1 MASPASQA
9 GCEKPRKKAKF
20 SVPSVIGPNP
30 DKANGSI
37 PKAADIFEHTSATK
51 QKPETHYVR
60 PSHIL
65 LSRLGSATRA
75 VGFDVE
81 THDYEASV
89 MQTARLVQIGW
100 SVSGP
105 DDAEPITPISYLVS
119 PSNRFQVSH
128 THGRRPSFPAP
139 PREQML
145 PSLAAACTGK
155 QHCA

>member
-30 DKANGSI
+30 DKASESI

-65 LSRLGSATRA
+65 LSRLGSATRG

-81 THDYEASV
+81 THDYSDDERTRGRVGQFGWYTLKEACV
-89 MQTARLVQIGW
+89 
-100 SVSGP
+100 
-105 DDAEPITPISYLVS
+105 
-119 PSNRFQVSH
+119 
-128 THGRRPSFPAP
+128 
-139 PREQML
+139 
-145 PSLAAACTGK
+145 
-155 QHCA
+155 